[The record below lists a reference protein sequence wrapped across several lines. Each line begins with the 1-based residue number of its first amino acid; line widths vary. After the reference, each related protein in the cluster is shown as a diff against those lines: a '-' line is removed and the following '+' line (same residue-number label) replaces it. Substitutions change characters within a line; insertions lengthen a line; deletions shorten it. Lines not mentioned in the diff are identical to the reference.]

1 MKRKGTR
8 ILAFLLVAMMVLT
21 ACGGGNN
28 QKNSTPGD
36 NSSAG
41 NDSTPSD
48 TTEPT
53 APSNGGEPIKDLVT
67 WETSGNREMEN
78 FFMIGTEQAK
88 DLNVLCN
95 AISPLL
101 EVDPYGKLNP
111 AVATEWNTPDGGVT
125 WDFVL
130 RDDVTWVDVNG
141 EYKADCTA
149 QDWVTAMEWILN
161 YHKNASQNT
170 SMLCALV
177 VGAQD
182 YYDYTK
188 GLDEATALALTTEN
202 NPEFDKVGIK
212 SADATHLTYT
222 CAQPCP
228 YFATLCTSAALY
240 PVSQA
245 EIDEKG
251 VENMLGMTN
260 ETMWY
265 SGPYTITEYIMNNTK
280 TLTKNESYWDKDAS
294 LFDTVTITMI
304 EDVNMDDTLY
314 ETEEVHNTELS
325 EANSKIIMDNPSD
338 PRNEYLTETRLKK
351 YSYQYQLNFDRR
363 NADGTPDT
371 NWNTAVAN
379 ENFRKSLY
387 YGINLKTTWARTN
400 RVHPVDLEN
409 LCFSM
414 KGLLYFSDGRDY
426 TDAVIE
432 KLDEIKAYDGENSR
446 RFNEKLALEY
456 RDKAIEELTAQ
467 GVTFP
472 IEVNAWIKA
481 GSDYAGPTVLKEN
494 WERTLGTDYIVYKIN
509 EYVTSPQSEVTDPHL
524 QSYYGSGWGADYG
537 DVENFLD
544 QIVIGR
550 DYAYYAN
557 KYTNINTLPEG
568 SETRKLFEEFTAKV
582 DEAKAITDDLDARYE
597 KFAEAEAFLLNH
609 ALSIPSTYE
618 NAWQLTHI
626 NDYSKMNALYGCQ
639 NYTYKNW
646 ETSTEAYTADDYA
659 QFKADF
665 EANQ

>member
-28 QKNSTPGD
+28 QKNNTPGD
-36 NSSAG
+36 NSTAG

-111 AVATEWNTPDGGVT
+111 AVATKWNTPDGGVT

-130 RDDVTWVDVNG
+130 RDDVTWVDVKG

-170 SMLCALV
+170 SMLCAMV

-188 GLDEATALALTTEN
+188 DLDEATALALTTEN

-228 YFATLCTSAALY
+228 YFDTLCTSAALY

-260 ETMWY
+260 ENMWY

-304 EDVNMDDTLY
+304 EDANMDDTLY

-325 EANSKIIMDNPSD
+325 EANSKIIMDNPD
-338 PRNEYLTETRLKK
+338 
-351 YSYQYQLNFDRR
+351 
-363 NADGTPDT
+363 
-371 NWNTAVAN
+371 
-379 ENFRKSLY
+379 RKS
-387 YGINLKTTWARTN
+387 
-400 RVHPVDLEN
+400 VV
-409 LCFSM
+409 
-414 KGLLYFSDGRDY
+414 
-426 TDAVIE
+426 
-432 KLDEIKAYDGENSR
+432 
-446 RFNEKLALEY
+446 
-456 RDKAIEELTAQ
+456 
-467 GVTFP
+467 
-472 IEVNAWIKA
+472 
-481 GSDYAGPTVLKEN
+481 
-494 WERTLGTDYIVYKIN
+494 
-509 EYVTSPQSEVTDPHL
+509 
-524 QSYYGSGWGADYG
+524 
-537 DVENFLD
+537 
-544 QIVIGR
+544 
-550 DYAYYAN
+550 
-557 KYTNINTLPEG
+557 
-568 SETRKLFEEFTAKV
+568 
-582 DEAKAITDDLDARYE
+582 
-597 KFAEAEAFLLNH
+597 
-609 ALSIPSTYE
+609 
-618 NAWQLTHI
+618 
-626 NDYSKMNALYGCQ
+626 
-639 NYTYKNW
+639 
-646 ETSTEAYTADDYA
+646 
-659 QFKADF
+659 
-665 EANQ
+665 

>member
-170 SMLCALV
+170 SMLCAMV

-188 GLDEATALALTTEN
+188 DLDEATALALTTEN

-228 YFATLCTSAALY
+228 YFDTLCTSAALY

-260 ETMWY
+260 ENMWY

-304 EDVNMDDTLY
+304 EDANMDDTLY

-338 PRNEYLTETRLKK
+338 PRNEY
-351 YSYQYQLNFDRR
+351 Q
-363 NADGTPDT
+363 
-371 NWNTAVAN
+371 
-379 ENFRKSLY
+379 
-387 YGINLKTTWARTN
+387 
-400 RVHPVDLEN
+400 
-409 LCFSM
+409 
-414 KGLLYFSDGRDY
+414 
-426 TDAVIE
+426 
-432 KLDEIKAYDGENSR
+432 
-446 RFNEKLALEY
+446 
-456 RDKAIEELTAQ
+456 
-467 GVTFP
+467 
-472 IEVNAWIKA
+472 
-481 GSDYAGPTVLKEN
+481 
-494 WERTLGTDYIVYKIN
+494 
-509 EYVTSPQSEVTDPHL
+509 
-524 QSYYGSGWGADYG
+524 
-537 DVENFLD
+537 
-544 QIVIGR
+544 IGR
-550 DYAYYAN
+550 AH
-557 KYTNINTLPEG
+557 
-568 SETRKLFEEFTAKV
+568 V
-582 DEAKAITDDLDARYE
+582 
-597 KFAEAEAFLLNH
+597 
-609 ALSIPSTYE
+609 
-618 NAWQLTHI
+618 
-626 NDYSKMNALYGCQ
+626 
-639 NYTYKNW
+639 
-646 ETSTEAYTADDYA
+646 
-659 QFKADF
+659 
-665 EANQ
+665 

>member
-228 YFATLCTSAALY
+228 YFDTLCTSAALY

-304 EDVNMDDTLY
+304 EDGNKDDILY

-363 NADGTPDT
+363 NPDGTPDT

-400 RVHPVDLEN
+400 RVNPLDLEN

-426 TDAVIE
+426 TDAVVE
-432 KLDEIKAYDGENSR
+432 KLEGLNAADGETPR
-446 RFNEKLALEY
+446 RFNEQLGLEY
-456 RDKAIEELTAQ
+456 RDKAIEELTAK

-472 IEVNAWIKA
+472 VGIDYYIKA
-481 GSDYAGPTVLKEN
+481 GSATALDAATVLKEN
-494 WERTLGTDYIVYKIN
+494 FERTLGSDYVSFNIK
-509 EYVTSPQSEVTDPHL
+509 EYISSLGQEVRAPRLHSFT
-524 QSYYGSGWGADYG
+524 GTGWGADYG
-537 DVENFLD
+537 DVENFLEQTIYGYD
-544 QIVIGR
+544 GA
-550 DYAYYAN
+550 DFSMN
-557 KYTNINTLPEG
+557 YTNINDITDPDCIA
-568 SETRKLFEEFTAKV
+568 LFEEFTRMVQDAQT
-582 DEAKAITDDLDARYE
+582 ITDDMDARYE
-597 KFAEAEAFLLNH
+597 AFADAEAFLLNH
-609 ALSIPSTYE
+609 ALTIPSNYE
-618 NAWQLTHI
+618 NSWQLTKI
-626 NDYSKMNALYGCQ
+626 NDYSKINALYGIQ

-646 ETSTEAYTADDYA
+646 ETSTEAYTAEDYA
-659 QFKADF
+659 RFAA
-665 EANQ
+665 EANG